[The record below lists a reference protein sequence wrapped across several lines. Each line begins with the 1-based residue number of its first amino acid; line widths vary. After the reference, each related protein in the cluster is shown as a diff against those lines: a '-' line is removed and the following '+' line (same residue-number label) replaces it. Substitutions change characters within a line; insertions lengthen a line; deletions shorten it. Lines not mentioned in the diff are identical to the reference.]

1 MKRILS
7 VMIVSVLLLAS
18 CSREN
23 TDVIKTSTDAPA
35 VPGYTYTESS
45 DGILDFGS
53 RSGFGFGYYDGYI
66 YVTANG
72 MLYRINERT
81 GNATSVCA
89 DPLCLH
95 DSPECLLYGIKD
107 IFYISAEGDIC
118 FAQMYFK
125 RYDDNGTLKYPSQ
138 NRFVKL
144 DTQSSRVTV
153 LDDYS
158 GAGGSFHCPE
168 IYYGNQRIYYGQEY
182 DAENNELTCG
192 VRKTDLD
199 TGKSEFWGGEETK
212 DGYITLRDVDLLF
225 RIGERIYFNDGECV
239 FSLDENGGCR
249 EVLDNIKI
257 PLNSGATATD
267 GEFLYHSSFIGDG
280 EIVRYSL
287 ETGEKEILVDKRYT
301 GQRFIMTKDYIYYSD
316 GEDVVLGKAQ
326 IRGYASDT
334 VTLSGG
340 ELWRCR
346 HDGSGKELVYTYS
359 GKTENI
365 RPFSQ
370 TIIGNYLWADYSWW
384 EDPDGD
390 GVYTDGAQKHSTHN
404 DGNASLLRIDLTSG
418 EALTVDIIK

>member
-1 MKRILS
+1 M
-7 VMIVSVLLLAS
+7 
-18 CSREN
+18 
-23 TDVIKTSTDAPA
+23 
-35 VPGYTYTESS
+35 
-45 DGILDFGS
+45 
-53 RSGFGFGYYDGYI
+53 
-66 YVTANG
+66 ANG
-72 MLYRINERT
+72 MLYRVNERT
-81 GNATSVCA
+81 GNATSVCT

-118 FAQMYFK
+118 FAQQYFA
-125 RYDDNGTLKYPSQ
+125 RYSDNGTLKYPVQ

-158 GAGGSFHCPE
+158 AGSSFHCPE
-168 IYYGNQRIYYGQEY
+168 IYYGNQRVYYGQEY
-182 DAENNELTCG
+182 DAENNELTYG

-212 DGYITLRDVDLLF
+212 DGYITLRGVDLLF

-249 EVLDNIKI
+249 ETLDNIKI

-267 GEFLYHSSFIGDG
+267 GEFLYQSSFIGYG

-287 ETGEKEILVDKRYT
+287 ETGEKEVLVDKRYT
-301 GQRFIMTKDYIYYSD
+301 GQRFIMTRDYIYYND
-316 GEDVVLGKAQ
+316 GEDVLLGKAQ
-326 IRGYASDT
+326 IKGYASET

-340 ELWRCR
+340 ELWRCK

-359 GKTENI
+359 DETENI
-365 RPFSQ
+365 KPISQ
-370 TIIGNYLWADYSWW
+370 TIIGNYLWATYSWW
-384 EDPDGD
+384 EAPDSD
-390 GVYTDGAQKHSTHN
+390 GIYTEDAQKYSTN
-404 DGNASLLRIDLTSG
+404 NGEKASLLRIDLTSG
-418 EALTVDIIK
+418 EAMIVDITK